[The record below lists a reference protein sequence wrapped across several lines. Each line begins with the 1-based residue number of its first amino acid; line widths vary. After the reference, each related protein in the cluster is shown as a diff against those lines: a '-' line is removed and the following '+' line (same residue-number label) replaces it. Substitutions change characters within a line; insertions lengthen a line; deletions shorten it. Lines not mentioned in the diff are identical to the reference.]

1 MTQHGFSRLK
11 SPQGYSLVELLV
23 GIVIFTIAMTAI
35 LSMALSSIRGNA
47 ATQRMTEARFLAQG
61 KLEELLNVQP
71 VADLADGNDTP
82 GDGPYQ
88 RTWTITPGPT
98 ASSRWVEVR
107 IDWNDKGAH
116 EVELRSLTR
125 DNR

>member
-1 MTQHGFSRLK
+1 MNRSFS
-11 SPQGYSLVELLV
+11 PPNNNQGYSLVELLV
-23 GIVIFTIAMTAI
+23 GIVILTIAMTAI

-47 ATQRMTEARFLAQG
+47 ASQRMTEARFLAQG
-61 KLEELLNVQP
+61 RLEELLNVQP

-82 GDGPYQ
+82 GAGSYQ

-125 DNR
+125 DNN

>member
-1 MTQHGFSRLK
+1 MKPRRFVFPKTSR
-11 SPQGYSLVELLV
+11 GYSLVELLV
-23 GIVIFTIAMTAI
+23 GIVIFTIAMSAI

-47 ATQRMTEARFLAQG
+47 ATQRMTEARYLAQG

-71 VADLADGNDTP
+71 VATLVDGNDTP

-98 ASSRWVEVR
+98 GSSRWVEVR
-107 IDWNDKGAH
+107 IVWNDKGAH

>member
-1 MTQHGFSRLK
+1 MMQHGFLRLK

-107 IDWNDKGAH
+107 VDWNDKGSH

-125 DNR
+125 DNN